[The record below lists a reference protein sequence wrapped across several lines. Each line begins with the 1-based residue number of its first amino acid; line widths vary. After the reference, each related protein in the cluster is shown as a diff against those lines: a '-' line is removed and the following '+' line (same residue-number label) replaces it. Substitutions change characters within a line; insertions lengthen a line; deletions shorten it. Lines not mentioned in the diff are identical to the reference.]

1 MTIPAL
7 LWLIFSSGG
16 IEVAKAPAT
25 CTALLDQGLIQVR
38 PGKIPCYCIGP
49 AGYARIVRL

>member
-1 MTIPAL
+1 MTLSAL

-16 IEVAKAPAT
+16 IEVAKAPAA
-25 CTALLDQGLIQVR
+25 CSALLDQELIQIR

-49 AGYARIVRL
+49 LGYARFVRL

>member
-1 MTIPAL
+1 MTIPAM

-16 IEVAKAPAT
+16 IEVAKAPPA

-38 PGKIPCYCIGP
+38 PGKIPCYCVAP
-49 AGYARIVRL
+49 LGYARIVRL

>member
-1 MTIPAL
+1 MTIPAM

-16 IEVAKAPAT
+16 IEVAKAPPT

-38 PGKIPCYCIGP
+38 PDPL
-49 AGYARIVRL
+49 GYARIVRL

>member
-1 MTIPAL
+1 MSAAAL

-16 IEVAKAPAT
+16 IEVAKSPAA
-25 CTALLDQGLIQVR
+25 CTALLDHGLIQVR

-49 AGYARIVRL
+49 LGYARIVRL